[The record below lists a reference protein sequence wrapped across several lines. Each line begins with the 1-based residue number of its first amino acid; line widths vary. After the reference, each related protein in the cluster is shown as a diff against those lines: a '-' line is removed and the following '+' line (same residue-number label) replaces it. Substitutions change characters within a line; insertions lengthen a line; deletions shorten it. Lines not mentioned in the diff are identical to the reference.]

1 MAAEPE
7 TVCAVVVTRDR
18 VRLLEECLAA
28 VEGQTRRP
36 DHVLVVDN
44 ASTDGT
50 SDFVARDHPDAR
62 LIRLDRNEGGAGG
75 FHEGLKHA
83 AAGGWTWL
91 WLMDDDTIPRPDAL
105 ERLLEAPAR
114 LENGAPEPV
123 LLASK
128 VVWTDGR
135 VHPMNPPRLD
145 MGDMDA
151 VVRGFE
157 LGVVPLRFC
166 TFPSLLVR
174 SDVPARHGLPRK
186 EFFIWS
192 DDIDF
197 TARVLRHEAGYFVPD
212 SVAVHKTAAAGSPW
226 EGGERFYYAVRNGV
240 WVALGDALHPK
251 ERVFHLLLVA
261 GQVRRFLAFERYSR
275 RSLGIVI
282 RGLADALRRPRP
294 PVR

>member
-1 MAAEPE
+1 MGPAAD

-28 VEGQTRRP
+28 VEGQTRPP
-36 DHVLVVDN
+36 DHVVVVDN
-44 ASTDGT
+44 ASADGT
-50 SDFVARDHPDAR
+50 AGFVSHQHPDAQ

-75 FHEGLKHA
+75 FHEGIRR
-83 AAGGWTWL
+83 AAGDGWGWL

-114 LENGAPEPV
+114 LENGAPAPA

-157 LGVVPLRFC
+157 AGVVPLRFC

-174 SDVPARHGLPRK
+174 GDVPGRFGLPRK

-197 TARVLRHEAGYFVPD
+197 TARVLRQETGYFVPD
-212 SVAVHKTAAAGSPW
+212 SVAVHKTATANRPW

-240 WVALGDALHPK
+240 WVALGDALDPK
-251 ERVFHLLLVA
+251 ERFFHLLVVA
-261 GQVRRFLAFERYSR
+261 GQVRRFLAFEGYSPR
-275 RSLGIVI
+275 AFRIVT
-282 RGLADALRRPRP
+282 RGLAHALRRPGR